1 MISSIH
7 AYVAISHPV
16 VGRVISMCIASMRY
30 VVNESG
36 NQMNLEDYRRL
47 LAEVKEPDAT
57 RAYDAAKASGETPIP
72 FAQAVA
78 ELDRRLA

>member
-36 NQMNLEDYRRL
+36 NQMNLED
-47 LAEVKEPDAT
+47 T
-57 RAYDAAKASGETPIP
+57 AASW
-72 FAQAVA
+72 Q
-78 ELDRRLA
+78 R

>member
-1 MISSIH
+1 
-7 AYVAISHPV
+7 
-16 VGRVISMCIASMRY
+16 MCIASMRY